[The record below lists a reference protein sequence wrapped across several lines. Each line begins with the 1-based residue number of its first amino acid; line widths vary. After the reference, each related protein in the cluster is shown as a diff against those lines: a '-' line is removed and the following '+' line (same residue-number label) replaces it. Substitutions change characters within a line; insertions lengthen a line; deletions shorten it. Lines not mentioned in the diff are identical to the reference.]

1 VAELMYGPDGPTEH
15 DLRLVGNVAGK
26 RVLDLGCGDGTAAV
40 ALAKDGAVVI
50 AVDPS
55 EARLARGRR
64 RAEEA
69 EVRLDWRAGDLAD
82 LAFLRADSIDVVFS
96 AYAVDTVDDP
106 ARVFR
111 QAQRVLKPNAH
122 FVFSHAH
129 PFSLCLEGGR
139 VARSY
144 LETGPVTVTRWDET
158 VTVYP
163 RSLSETFTDLARA
176 GFRIDALLEP
186 RPPFRSGT
194 EPASANPA
202 VPSTVVWRARKE
214 GS

>member
-1 VAELMYGPDGPTEH
+1 VTVAELIYGPDGPGEH

-26 RVLDLGCGDGTAAV
+26 RVLDLGCGDGSAAV
-40 ALAKDGAVVI
+40 ALAEAGAVVI
-50 AVDPS
+50 AVDAS

-64 RAEEA
+64 RAAEA
-69 EVRLDWRAGDLAD
+69 EVRLDWHVGDLAD
-82 LAFLRADSIDVVFS
+82 LAFLRADSVDLVFS
-96 AYAVDTVDDP
+96 AFAIDAVEDA

-111 QAQRVLKPNAH
+111 QVQRVLKPNAA

-129 PFSLCLEGGR
+129 PFALCVEGGR

-144 LETGPVTVTRWDET
+144 LEAGPVTVTRWDEQI
-158 VTVYP
+158 TVYP

-176 GFRIDALLEP
+176 GFRIDALV
-186 RPPFRSGT
+186 
-194 EPASANPA
+194 EPAPPSPGTPT
-202 VPSTVVWRARKE
+202 PSTVVWRARKE